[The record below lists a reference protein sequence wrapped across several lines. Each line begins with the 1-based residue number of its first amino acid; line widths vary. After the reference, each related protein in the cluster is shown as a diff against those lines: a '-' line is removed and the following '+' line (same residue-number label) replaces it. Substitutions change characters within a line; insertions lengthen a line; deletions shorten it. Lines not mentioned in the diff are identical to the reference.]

1 MLFLLLGFVLLLGLW
16 LMIRAFAGADPRRL
30 ATVVKWVGA
39 IGLAGLAMWLFTRGN
54 FAAMAATAAGVP
66 IALIRWRQLWQTWSQ
81 RQTAPSGGA
90 GGSGGAP
97 GSASALDTRYL
108 RVELDHATGRMTGT
122 ILSGRQR
129 GRRLED
135 LSRAEAMDLL
145 VEAADDPATQQVLES
160 FLDREHPGWR
170 EAAGPPPTGDGG
182 PMSRAEAFQILGLA
196 EGASDEEI
204 RQAHR
209 RLMKLN
215 HPDHGGSTH
224 LAAQI
229 NRAKDVLLGQA

>member
-1 MLFLLLGFVLLLGLW
+1 
-16 LMIRAFAGADPRRL
+16 
-30 ATVVKWVGA
+30 
-39 IGLAGLAMWLFTRGN
+39 
-54 FAAMAATAAGVP
+54 MAATAAGVP
-66 IALIRWRQLWQTWSQ
+66 MALIRWRQLWRTWAQ
-81 RQTAPSGGA
+81 RQTGPGGGPTAGGA
-90 GGSGGAP
+90 MGGGAP

-108 RVELDHATGRMTGT
+108 RVELDHVTGRMRGT
-122 ILSGRQR
+122 VLEGRQR

-135 LSRAEAMDLL
+135 LSQAEAMDLL
-145 VEAADDPATQQVLES
+145 VEAGDDPATQQVLES

-170 EAAGPPPTGDGG
+170 EAAGAPPPGDGSR
-182 PMSRAEAFQILGLA
+182 MSRAEALQVLDLA

-209 RLMKLN
+209 RLMKRN

-229 NRAKDVLLGQA
+229 NRAKDVLLAEK